1 MNIRIMIAMAIAA
14 IAPVAAADTLSQALD
29 TVGVYGEVATTPSSA
44 SVSDPYGS
52 ISANGDNTNGGVGIT
67 MTGVNQELWYTHLGA
82 DYAFGAPIN
91 GGSITGTLAS
101 GGSATGTGSAH
112 VSGHSMAFNARI
124 GKLFAIGEDAAVGP
138 YLAYQ
143 YAQFKMGLDGYSANY
158 SNNAVGGGVFGAL
171 AISSRLSMTGHLGY
185 LAGVS
190 ASASAAD
197 YYGSYSAHNPPS
209 SGVFQIGA
217 KIDYR
222 FDQDWGV
229 FGGLDYDRYYA
240 SYSYVPY
247 ALNAS
252 ATINDIRGIVGMA
265 YHF

>member
-1 MNIRIMIAMAIAA
+1 MNLRIMTALAIAA

-29 TVGVYGEVATTPSSA
+29 TIGVYGEVAATPSSA
-44 SVSDPYGS
+44 SASVPSGS
-52 ISANGDNTNGGVGIT
+52 VSANGGNTNGGVGIT
-67 MTGVNQELWYTHLGA
+67 MTGVNQELWYTHLSA

-91 GGSITGTLAS
+91 GGSITGTLA
-101 GGSATGTGSAH
+101 GGSDTGTGSAH

-143 YAQFKMGLDGYSANY
+143 YADFKTGLDGYTAAY
-158 SNNAVGGGVFGAL
+158 RNNAVGGGAFGAL
-171 AISSRLSMTGHLGY
+171 VLSSRLSVTGHLGY

-190 ASASAAD
+190 ASASAAG
-197 YYGSYSAHNPPS
+197 YGANNPPS
-209 SGVFQIGA
+209 SGVLQIGA
-217 KIDYR
+217 KADYR
-222 FDQDWGV
+222 FDPDWSV
-229 FGGLDYDRYYA
+229 FGGIDYDHYSA

-247 ALNAS
+247 ALNAN